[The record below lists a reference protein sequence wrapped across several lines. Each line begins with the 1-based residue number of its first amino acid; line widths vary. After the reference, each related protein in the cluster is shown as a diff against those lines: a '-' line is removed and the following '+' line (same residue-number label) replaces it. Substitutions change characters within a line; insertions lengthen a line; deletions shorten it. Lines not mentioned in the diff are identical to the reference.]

1 MRPFLFGEKMK
12 FIDIFAGIGGFRSG
26 LERAGHQCVGYIE
39 WDKFARKSYQAIY
52 KTKGEYTAHD
62 IQQVKGVELP
72 EADIW
77 TFGSPCQ
84 DISIAGRQEGLI
96 KGAKS
101 SIFFEVIR
109 CLKERIGGEKTLPA
123 YLIMENVKALL
134 SSNEGWD
141 FAKVLLEMG
150 KVGYDV
156 EWAVLN
162 SSDVVPQNRE
172 RIYIVGH
179 LRGRRTKPVFPIKRQ
194 SPATSEAKI
203 IYSPE
208 LVKPRHQSQIVLSPN
223 GCSPTLTA
231 TDYKHT
237 YKVTVKQVGN
247 IRKNDNFGGNP
258 QTGRVYSPDGLSP
271 TLNTMQGG
279 SRQPKI
285 VVKACLTPDR
295 IKKQQK
301 GRRFK
306 ENEEAEFTLTG
317 QNKHGILI
325 NNGESIAIRKL
336 TPRECWRLQGFSDSQ
351 FDKAQAAGISNSQLY
366 KQAGNAVTVPV
377 VEQIGRKLSI
387 IQN

>member
-1 MRPFLFGEKMK
+1 
-12 FIDIFAGIGGFRSG
+12 
-26 LERAGHQCVGYIE
+26 
-39 WDKFARKSYQAIY
+39 
-52 KTKGEYTAHD
+52 
-62 IQQVKGVELP
+62 
-72 EADIW
+72 
-77 TFGSPCQ
+77 
-84 DISIAGRQEGLI
+84 
-96 KGAKS
+96 
-101 SIFFEVIR
+101 
-109 CLKERIGGEKTLPA
+109 
-123 YLIMENVKALL
+123 MENVKALL

-237 YKVTVKQVGN
+237 YKVTVKQ
-247 IRKNDNFGGNP
+247 
-258 QTGRVYSPDGLSP
+258 
-271 TLNTMQGG
+271 
-279 SRQPKI
+279 
-285 VVKACLTPDR
+285 
-295 IKKQQK
+295 
-301 GRRFK
+301 
-306 ENEEAEFTLTG
+306 TG

>member
-101 SIFFEVIR
+101 SMFFEVIR

-134 SSNEGWD
+134 SSNGGWD

-172 RIYIVGH
+172 RVYIIGH
-179 LRGRRTKPVFPIKRQ
+179 LRGTSTRQVFPIQRQ
-194 SPATSEAKI
+194 GESIAKTRV
-203 IYSPE
+203 IYEPLVKLPKHQSDIVVSPE
-208 LVKPRHQSQIVLSPN
+208 GVT
-223 GCSPTLTA
+223 PTLTA
-231 TDYKHT
+231 TDYKRP

-247 IRKNDNFGGNP
+247 IRKNNSFGGNP

-295 IKKQQK
+295 IKKRQ
-301 GRRFK
+301 RFK

-387 IQN
+387 IQNEN